1 MYHFVQ
7 LKLEMDVGNLIIKPL
22 KVMHLREL
30 DFFHKV
36 VTFYRICYLCK
47 RPDDKYL
54 LNVDQR
60 SARHLDCAASEIIF
74 LYNIDFRKSF
84 RLAV

>member
-7 LKLEMDVGNLIIKPL
+7 LEMKMDVDDLIIKPL
-22 KVMHLREL
+22 KVLHLREL

-36 VTFYRICYLCK
+36 VTFLRICYLYK

-54 LNVDQR
+54 N
-60 SARHLDCAASEIIF
+60 
-74 LYNIDFRKSF
+74 
-84 RLAV
+84 